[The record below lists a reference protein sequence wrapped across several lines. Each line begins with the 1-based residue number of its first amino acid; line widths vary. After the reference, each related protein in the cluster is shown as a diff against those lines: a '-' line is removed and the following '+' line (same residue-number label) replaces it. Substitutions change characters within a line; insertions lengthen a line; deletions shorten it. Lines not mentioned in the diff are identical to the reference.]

1 MCLALFL
8 PGLRLSQKENVWSSS
23 PTWEWGLTQE
33 TSQGNDCGSRSQEA
47 SCCTSKGALDVRGS
61 SAIGECNDHGR
72 LSIQVEHAPTSSC
85 NPWEAEEAGAGP
97 LPGMGPD
104 SHQPFQPWNSA
115 ILRSH
120 RFRVGRRSDGAHSD
134 RREWLYSMIGGAG
147 ILCVD
152 LREFWLTQRERVS
165 CSLSMDI
172 KSQRT
177 GCSSC
182 PSCCCS
188 HPVTRREASG
198 WGQSRHAN
206 EGRTGGIAEKEKGL
220 LLPGACPTSEL
231 REIISL
237 LIV

>member
-61 SAIGECNDHGR
+61 SAIGECNDHGW

-152 LREFWLTQRERVS
+152 LREFWLTHRERE
-165 CSLSMDI
+165 CLALSQGTLKVREQVAPVAPVAAVAILWPGGRPLGEDKAGMLMREEQGGL
-172 KSQRT
+172 QRKKKA
-177 GCSSC
+177 CFF
-182 PSCCCS
+182 PE
-188 HPVTRREASG
+188 PVPP
-198 WGQSRHAN
+198 QSYV
-206 EGRTGGIAEKEKGL
+206 K
-220 LLPGACPTSEL
+220 
-231 REIISL
+231 
-237 LIV
+237 